1 LANVKIENLT
11 KRFGKLDAVKDLD
24 LEVTD
29 GTLACLLGPSG
40 CGKTTTLRMIAGLEK
55 PDEGKI
61 WIGDKVVNDLTPV
74 QREIAMVF
82 QFYAIYPGMTV
93 KDNLAFPLKQRKMQ
107 RDEIDSKVKK
117 TAEML
122 RIGHLL
128 DKDAMGLT
136 AGEKQ
141 RIALGRAYVRD
152 ARVLLLDEPLTNL
165 DARLRATMRV
175 ELKRIHQELK
185 QTTIYVTHDQVE
197 AMSMADKIGV
207 MSQGELQQYGSP
219 SDLYDRPKSL
229 FVAGFVGSP
238 TMNFLDCARIEKD
251 DKVLLEFEAFTLDVT
266 DLKEALVGGSK
277 KLVFGVR
284 PHDISIQPRGG
295 KGSIDAEVYLVEPIG
310 DQKIIDFQVANQVV
324 KAVVPRTVKAA
335 EGEKLTI
342 AFDAK
347 RIHIFDKETEKAL
360 V

>member
-1 LANVKIENLT
+1 LANVRIENLT
-11 KRFGKLDAVKDLD
+11 KRFGKLDAVRNLD

-55 PDEGKI
+55 PDGGRI

-93 KDNLAFPLKQRKMQ
+93 RDNLAFPLKQQKMQ
-107 RDEIDSKVKK
+107 RDDITSKVKK

-175 ELKRIHQELK
+175 ELKRIHEELK

-207 MSQGELQQYGSP
+207 MSQGILQQYGSP
-219 SDLYDRPKSL
+219 SDLYDRPRSL

-238 TMNFLDCARIEKD
+238 TMNFLDCARVEKD
-251 DKVLLEFEAFTLDVT
+251 GKVLLQFEDFSLDVS
-266 DLKEALVGGSK
+266 DLKEALAGGSK
-277 KLVFGVR
+277 RLVFGVR
-284 PHDISIQPRGG
+284 PHDISIGPRDG
-295 KGSIDAEVYLVEPIG
+295 KGSVDAEVYLVEPIG
-310 DQKIIDFQVANQVV
+310 DQKIIDLKVANQVV

-335 EGEKLTI
+335 EGERLTI
-342 AFDAK
+342 TFDAK
-347 RIHIFDKETEKAL
+347 RIHLFDKETEKAL

>member
-1 LANVKIENLT
+1 
-11 KRFGKLDAVKDLD
+11 
-24 LEVTD
+24 
-29 GTLACLLGPSG
+29 
-40 CGKTTTLRMIAGLEK
+40 MIAGLEK

-93 KDNLAFPLKQRKMQ
+93 KENLAFPLKQQKMQ
-107 RDEIDSKVKK
+107 KDEIDSKVKK

-128 DKDAMGLT
+128 DKDAMALM

-152 ARVLLLDEPLTNL
+152 AKVLLLDEPLTNL

-207 MSQGELQQYGSP
+207 MNEGILQQYGSP

-238 TMNFLDCARIEKD
+238 TMNFLDCDRVDKD
-251 DKVLLEFEAFTLDVT
+251 GNMFLQFDTFALDVS
-266 DLKEALVGGSK
+266 DLKEALVGGSRK
-277 KLVFGVR
+277 FVFGVR
-284 PHDISIQPRGG
+284 PHDISVQPRGG
-295 KGSIDAEVYLVEPIG
+295 KGGIDAEVYLVEPIG
-310 DQKIIDFQVANQVV
+310 DQKIIDFKLGNQVV

-335 EGEKLTI
+335 DGEKLTV

-347 RIHIFDKETEKAL
+347 RIHVFDKETEKAL

>member
-1 LANVKIENLT
+1 
-11 KRFGKLDAVKDLD
+11 
-24 LEVTD
+24 
-29 GTLACLLGPSG
+29 
-40 CGKTTTLRMIAGLEK
+40 
-55 PDEGKI
+55 
-61 WIGDKVVNDLTPV
+61 
-74 QREIAMVF
+74 
-82 QFYAIYPGMTV
+82 
-93 KDNLAFPLKQRKMQ
+93 
-107 RDEIDSKVKK
+107 
-117 TAEML
+117 
-122 RIGHLL
+122 
-128 DKDAMGLT
+128 
-136 AGEKQ
+136 
-141 RIALGRAYVRD
+141 
-152 ARVLLLDEPLTNL
+152 
-165 DARLRATMRV
+165 
-175 ELKRIHQELK
+175 
-185 QTTIYVTHDQVE
+185 
-197 AMSMADKIGV
+197 MADKIGV
-207 MSQGELQQYGSP
+207 MSQGVLQQYGSP

-251 DKVLLEFEAFTLDVT
+251 DKVLLEFETFTLDVT

-347 RIHIFDKETEKAL
+347 RIHVFDKETEKAL

>member
-1 LANVKIENLT
+1 MANVRIENLT
-11 KRFGKLDAVKDLD
+11 KRFGALDAVKNLD

-55 PDEGKI
+55 PDEGRI
-61 WIGDKVVNDLTPV
+61 WIGDKVVNDLTPA
-74 QREIAMVF
+74 QRDIAMVF

-93 KDNLAFPLKQRKMQ
+93 RDNLAFPLKQRKMQ
-107 RDEIDSKVKK
+107 SVEIDGRVKK

-128 DKDAMGLT
+128 DKDAMSLT

-175 ELKRIHQELK
+175 ELKRIHDELK

-207 MSQGELQQYGSP
+207 MSQGILQQYGSP
-219 SDLYDRPKSL
+219 GDLYDRPKSL

-238 TMNFLDCARIEKD
+238 TMNFLDCNRVEKD
-251 DKVLLEFEAFTLDVT
+251 GRMLLQFEGFTLDVT
-266 DLKEALVGGSK
+266 ELKEALGSGSK
-277 KLVFGVR
+277 TFVLGVR
-284 PHDISIQPRGG
+284 PHDISIAPRGG
-295 KGSIDAEVYLVEPIG
+295 KSSVDAEVYLVEPVG
-310 DQKIIDFQVANQVV
+310 DQKIIDFRVANQVV
-324 KAVVPRTVKAA
+324 KAVVPRSVKAA
-335 EGEKLTI
+335 EGQKLTI
-342 AFDAK
+342 AFDTK
-347 RIHIFDKETEKAL
+347 RIRLFDKETEQAL

>member
-1 LANVKIENLT
+1 LANVRIENLT
-11 KRFGKLDAVKDLD
+11 KRFGKLDAVRNLD

-55 PDEGKI
+55 PDGGRI

-93 KDNLAFPLKQRKMQ
+93 RDNLAFPLKQQKMQ
-107 RDEIDSKVKK
+107 RDDITSKVKK

-175 ELKRIHQELK
+175 ELKRIHEELK

-207 MSQGELQQYGSP
+207 MSQGILQQYGSP
-219 SDLYDRPKSL
+219 SDLYDRPRSL

-238 TMNFLDCARIEKD
+238 TMNFLDCARVEKD
-251 DKVLLEFEAFTLDVT
+251 GKVLLQFEDFSLDVS
-266 DLKEALVGGSK
+266 DLKEALAGGSK
-277 KLVFGVR
+277 RLVFGVR
-284 PHDISIQPRGG
+284 PHDISIGPRDG
-295 KGSIDAEVYLVEPIG
+295 KGSVDAEVYLVEPIG
-310 DQKIIDFQVANQVV
+310 DQKIIDLKVANQVV

-335 EGEKLTI
+335 EGERLTI
-342 AFDAK
+342 TFDAK
-347 RIHIFDKETEKAL
+347 RIHVFDKETEKAL

>member
-1 LANVKIENLT
+1 
-11 KRFGKLDAVKDLD
+11 
-24 LEVTD
+24 
-29 GTLACLLGPSG
+29 
-40 CGKTTTLRMIAGLEK
+40 
-55 PDEGKI
+55 
-61 WIGDKVVNDLTPV
+61 
-74 QREIAMVF
+74 
-82 QFYAIYPGMTV
+82 
-93 KDNLAFPLKQRKMQ
+93 MQ

-251 DKVLLEFEAFTLDVT
+251 DKVLLEFETFTLDVT

-347 RIHIFDKETEKAL
+347 RIHVFDKETEKAL

>member
-55 PDEGKI
+55 PDGGKI

-93 KDNLAFPLKQRKMQ
+93 RDNLAFPLKQKKMQ

-165 DARLRATMRV
+165 DARQRATMRV
-175 ELKRIHQELK
+175 ELKRIHEELK

-207 MSQGELQQYGSP
+207 MSQGVLQQYGSP

-238 TMNFLDCARIEKD
+238 TMNFLDCARVEKD
-251 DKVLLEFEAFTLDVT
+251 GKVLLEFEAFTSDVT

-295 KGSIDAEVYLVEPIG
+295 KGSIDAEVYLVELIG
-310 DQKIIDFQVANQVV
+310 DQKIIDFKVANEIV
-324 KAVVPRTVKAA
+324 KAVVPRTVRAA

-342 AFDAK
+342 AFDPK
-347 RIHIFDKETEKAL
+347 RIHVFDKETEKAL

>member
-1 LANVKIENLT
+1 LASVRIENLT
-11 KRFGKLDAVKDLD
+11 KRFGKVDAVKDLD
-24 LEVTD
+24 LEVSD

-55 PDEGKI
+55 PDGGKI
-61 WIGDKVVNDLTPV
+61 LIGDKVVNDLTPV
-74 QREIAMVF
+74 QRDIAMVF

-93 KDNLAFPLKQRKMQ
+93 RDNLAFPLKQRKMQ
-107 RDEIDSKVKK
+107 KDEIDSRVKK
-117 TAEML
+117 TADML

-175 ELKRIHQELK
+175 ELKRIHEELK

-207 MSQGELQQYGSP
+207 MSQGILQQYGSP

-238 TMNFLDCARIEKD
+238 TMNFLECARVEKNG
-251 DKVLLEFEAFTLDVT
+251 KVLLQSEAFALDVT
-266 DLKEALVGGSK
+266 DLKEALADSGG
-277 KLVFGVR
+277 KLMFGVR
-284 PHDISIQPRGG
+284 PHDISIEPRGG
-295 KGSIDAEVYLVEPIG
+295 KNSIDAEVYLVEPIG
-310 DQKIIDFQVANQVV
+310 DQKIIDLRVANQVV

-342 AFDAK
+342 GFNMK